1 MYLNASV
8 HCLFCH
14 PHSDGSLGNRNERE
28 LDADDIN
35 KTSRYMHNHES
46 YIKIE
51 EWPKQDMTN
60 GKHLKVNNNFTL
72 EDQFSH
78 HEEGKCF
85 EKS

>member
-35 KTSRYMHNHES
+35 KDTTLQPPPWKLHKNGG
-46 YIKIE
+46 
-51 EWPKQDMTN
+51 MTQTRHD
-60 GKHLKVNNNFTL
+60 KLKTI
-72 EDQFSH
+72 
-78 HEEGKCF
+78 
-85 EKS
+85 